1 MKSLLS
7 LSGRLRCQ
15 YNWERL
21 APVANRQVIQTR
33 RLHNDGRSRLSSFWT
48 PTGGIAKEGEG
59 KEDSHALL
67 IRAGF
72 IRQAHSGLFQFL
84 PLGLRVQNKLESL
97 LDHHMTQLGASKVS
111 LSTFSSEE
119 LWRRSGR
126 LSGDRSE
133 LFQLEDRKGARFLL
147 APTHEEEITSVVAD
161 AVHSYKDLP
170 LRLYQI
176 TRKYRDEPRPR
187 QGLLRTKEFLMKDLY
202 TFDATK
208 EAALQTYETVRR
220 AYSAFFAEFKIP
232 FLTAEADSGSI
243 GGNLSHEYHIL
254 TAKGEDSVISC
265 TSCGYV
271 ANEEVAKRGIAHEED
286 GMTLDQMNF
295 TYDIRP
301 HHGSVTCPSTQAI
314 AGVKGWNVW
323 TGRSRNGQTLYQ
335 AIFPTTI
342 TQGNAGTTRRTK
354 INQNVLKWVF
364 PDVDFGN
371 QDPVNSTSTGYSQVK
386 WALDYRL
393 ANHKLIDMWR
403 VADSQVVDEL
413 DGDRPELFIY
423 PTIDLVDIET
433 GDKCQHCK
441 SGTLR
446 VQTAVELGHTFYLG
460 TKYSEPLGARV
471 AGEKPKIA
479 RDASTD
485 AGKLKD
491 ASSIADGTGPI
502 EMGCHGIGVSRMIA
516 AVADVLADD
525 RGLNWPRVM
534 APFEAVIIPAKG
546 LESDAVDV
554 FDILIRGEL
563 GSATSSE
570 SSGSGVDV
578 ILDDRQKDMGW
589 KLNDADLIGYPVI
602 VVLGKAWKRER
613 MCEVQCRRLSVK
625 QDVPLDRLRRFI
637 ASLLAQL

>member
-1 MKSLLS
+1 MHSPLS

-21 APVANRQVIQTR
+21 TFVANQKVIPKRQ
-33 RLHNDGRSRLSSFWT
+33 LHNDGRSRLSGFWT
-48 PTGGIAKEGEG
+48 PTGGIAREGHG

-84 PLGLRVQNKLESL
+84 PLGLRVQSKLENL
-97 LDHHMTQLGASKVS
+97 LDCHMTQLGASKVS
-111 LSTFSSEE
+111 LSTLSSEE

-133 LFQLEDRKGARFLL
+133 LFHLEDRKGAQFLL

-208 EAALQTYETVRR
+208 EAALQTYETVRK
-220 AYSAFFAEFKIP
+220 AYSTFFAEFKIP
-232 FLTAEADSGSI
+232 ILTAEADSGSI
-243 GGNLSHEYHIL
+243 GGDLSHEYHIL
-254 TAKGEDSVISC
+254 TAKGEDNVISC
-265 TSCGYV
+265 TTCGYV
-271 ANEEVAKRGIAHEED
+271 ANEEVAKRGIAHSED
-286 GMTLDQMNF
+286 GMALDQMNF

-301 HHGSVTCPSTQAI
+301 DHCSVTCPSSQSI
-314 AGVKGWNVW
+314 AGAKDWNMW
-323 TGRSRNGQTLYQ
+323 TGRSRDGKTLYQ

-342 TQGNAGTTRRTK
+342 TPGSASTTRRTK

-371 QDPVNSTSTGYSQVK
+371 QDPVDYTLTGYSKVMR
-386 WALDYRL
+386 ALDYRL
-393 ANHKLIDMWR
+393 AEHKLVDMWDEADLH
-403 VADSQVVDEL
+403 VADEL
-413 DGDRPELFIY
+413 DHDRPELFIF
-423 PTIDLVDIET
+423 PTVDLVNIET

-441 SGTLR
+441 SGTLK

-471 AGEKPKIA
+471 VGEKPRIA
-479 RDASTD
+479 RDASAD
-485 AGKLKD
+485 AGKLND
-491 ASSIADGTGPI
+491 ASRIADSTTPI

-525 RGLNWPRVM
+525 KGLNWPRVM

-546 LESDAVDV
+546 LDGDAIEIFDV
-554 FDILIRGEL
+554 LSRPEPS
-563 GSATSSE
+563 SATSSE
-570 SSGSGVDV
+570 LSGSGVDV

-602 VVLGKAWKRER
+602 IVLGKAWKREK

-625 QDVPLDRLRRFI
+625 QDVSLEKLEGFV